1 MKVIWVLGAA
11 LSLALASSAHAAITV
26 DGNLDAAYGA
36 ATSSVAYDAGADT
49 GNFGQ
54 PGHPPGSKTN
64 AIAYN
69 IYLHEDGGTVYGFI
83 QGTGA
88 GTPVGSFANVYFD
101 ISGSDLGSDLGFE
114 ISPSHQDVFIPG
126 VFGSNVDVPIA
137 NAASLDGKSFE
148 FAIPD
153 SYFTGPIAGV
163 TYPGGQQFTQA
174 GGELT
179 LRLSQSLGYSVAG
192 GPGYGEE
199 RLGTINLAG
208 GVPEPATWAMMLVGF
223 GGLGAMLRRR
233 RAQATFAAA

>member
-1 MKVIWVLGAA
+1 MKVNYLLGAA
-11 LSLALASSAHAAITV
+11 ISLAVTSSAHAAITV
-26 DGNLDAAYGA
+26 DGLLDAAYGA
-36 ATSSVAYDAGADT
+36 ATSSVAYDASADS

-54 PGHPPGSKTN
+54 PGHPPGSTTN

-69 IYLHEDGGTVYGFI
+69 IYLHEEGGTVYGFI

-101 ISGSDLGSDLGFE
+101 ISGSDTGSDLGFE
-114 ISPSHQDVFIPG
+114 ISSGHQDVFIPG
-126 VFGSNVDVPIA
+126 VSGSNVDVPIA
-137 NAASLDGKSFE
+137 NAASPNGRSFE

-163 TYPGGQQFTQA
+163 TYPGGQMFTPS

-199 RLGTINLAG
+199 RLGTVNLAG

-223 GGLGAMLRRR
+223 GGLGAMMRRHR
-233 RAQATFAAA
+233 SQVALAV